1 MPQPDRF
8 LLGPQRILRD
18 ALEESSSRK
27 ICLYPER
34 PPESFLTSHFNALLV
49 FLAAPRGFSHY
60 WKTHYADHTFRN
72 SYHWNAFDVTLLV
85 PYFIVMII
93 LAFYGIHR
101 YQLVWLYFR
110 NKRNE
115 AHSDAPP
122 ARFEE
127 DALPFVTIQ
136 LPIYNEQFVIDRLLD
151 ACCRLDYPRDRFEIQ
166 LLDDS
171 TDETVGVASA
181 IVARFASGTQGLEP
195 QPVYY
200 LHRTN
205 RYGFKAG
212 ALEEGLKTAKGE
224 LVAIFDADFVPPPD
238 WLRKVVHHFAEPGVG
253 MVQTRWTHLN
263 RNYSFLTQVEAILL
277 DGHFVLEHGGRSR
290 AGVFFNFN
298 GTAGMWRRQAIDE
311 AGGWEHDTLTE
322 DTDLSY
328 RAQLKGW
335 KFKYLQD
342 VECPAELPIEMTA
355 FKTQQARWAKG
366 LIQVAK
372 KSLPNI
378 LHADISWHQKLEAW
392 YHLTANISY
401 PLMIVLSTLLMPAM
415 IIRSW
420 QGPLQMFLIDLPLFM
435 ASTMSV
441 STFYLVSQK
450 ELFPKTWYKTF
461 LYVPFLMSLGVGLTI
476 TNTKAV
482 LEALFGI
489 KSAFARTPKYA
500 VQKKGERSQAKKYRK
515 RLGII
520 PWIELAIGCYFA
532 GTIWYAITTE
542 NFFTVPFL
550 LLFVL
555 GYWYTGLLS
564 IFQGL
569 FERKGSSGEEMHEKP
584 YPVGI

>member
-1 MPQPDRF
+1 MFLSQPN
-8 LLGPQRILRD
+8 G
-18 ALEESSSRK
+18 
-27 ICLYPER
+27 
-34 PPESFLTSHFNALLV
+34 
-49 FLAAPRGFSHY
+49 LAHY
-60 WKTHYADHTFRN
+60 WKTHYQDRTFRGG
-72 SYHWNAFDVTLLV
+72 YRWNWFDVSLLV
-85 PYFIVMII
+85 PYFIVMLI
-93 LAFYGIHR
+93 LAFYGLHR
-101 YQLVWLYFR
+101 YQLVWLYYR
-110 NKRNE
+110 NRKKE
-115 AHSDAPP
+115 AKSAEPP
-122 ARFEE
+122 ARFDENN
-127 DALPFVTIQ
+127 LPFVTIQ
-136 LPIYNEQFVIDRLLD
+136 LPIYNEQFVIDRLMD
-151 ACCRLDYPRDRFEIQ
+151 ACCRIEYPRDRFEIQ

-171 TDETVGVASA
+171 TDETTE
-181 IVARFASGTQGLEP
+181 VARALVERYATGTSGLAP

-205 RYGFKAG
+205 RHGFKAG

-238 WLRKVVHHFAEPGVG
+238 WLNKVVHHFSEEGVG

-298 GTAGMWRRQAIDE
+298 GTAGMWRREAIEE
-311 AGGWEHDTLTE
+311 AGGWQHDTLTE

-366 LIQVAK
+366 LIQTGK
-372 KSLPNI
+372 KILPGV
-378 LHADISWHQKLEAW
+378 LRSDAPFHTKLEAW

-401 PLMIVLSTLLMPAM
+401 PLMIVLSVLLMPAM

-420 QGPLQMFLIDLPLFM
+420 QGPLQMVLIDLPLFM

-441 STFYLVSQK
+441 SSFYLTSQR
-450 ELFPKTWYKTF
+450 ELYPRTWWKTF
-461 LYVPFLMSLGVGLTI
+461 LYLPCLMGLGVGLTI

-482 LEALFGI
+482 MEALLGI
-489 KSAFARTPKYA
+489 KSAFARTPKYNVA
-500 VQKKGERSQAKKYRK
+500 RKGEKSQAKKYRK

-520 PWIELAIGCYFA
+520 PWIELLIGCYFA
-532 GTIWYAITTE
+532 GTVWYAISTE
-542 NFFTVPFL
+542 NYFTVPFL
-550 LLFVL
+550 VLFVY

-564 IFQGL
+564 LFQGL
-569 FERKGSSGEEMHEKP
+569 FDRNKASGGEMHEKP

>member
-1 MPQPDRF
+1 MYLANPKG
-8 LLGPQRILRD
+8 LG
-18 ALEESSSRK
+18 
-27 ICLYPER
+27 
-34 PPESFLTSHFNALLV
+34 
-49 FLAAPRGFSHY
+49 HY

-72 SYHWNAFDVTLLV
+72 AYRWNAFDISLLV
-85 PYFIVMII
+85 PYFIVMLI

-101 YQLVWLYFR
+101 YQLVWLYYR
-110 NKRNE
+110 NRKNE
-115 AHSDAPP
+115 AHSNLPP
-122 ARFEE
+122 AHFEE
-127 DALPFVTIQ
+127 AQLPFVTIQ
-136 LPIYNEQFVIDRLLD
+136 LPIFNEQFVIDRLID
-151 ACCRLDYPRDRFEIQ
+151 ACCRLEYPRDRFEIQ

-171 TDETVGVASA
+171 TDETIGVARG
-181 IVARFASGTQGLEP
+181 IVERYAAGTADLAP
-195 QPVYY
+195 QPIYY
-200 LHRTN
+200 IHRTN
-205 RYGFKAG
+205 RHGYKAG
-212 ALEEGLKTAKGE
+212 ALEEGLKVAKGQ
-224 LVAIFDADFVPPPD
+224 LIAIFDADFVPPPT
-238 WLRKVVHHFAEPGVG
+238 WIMQVVHHFAEQGVG

-263 RNYSFLTQVEAILL
+263 RDYSFLTQVEAILL

-298 GTAGMWRRQAIDE
+298 GTAGMWRREAIDE
-311 AGGWEHDTLTE
+311 AGGWQHDTLTE

-366 LIQVAK
+366 LIQTAK
-372 KSLPNI
+372 KILPTI
-378 LHADISWHQKLEAW
+378 LRSKAPFHVKLEAW

-441 STFYLVSQK
+441 SSFYLVSQK

-461 LYVPFLMSLGVGLTI
+461 LYLPFLMALGVGLTI

-482 LEALFGI
+482 LEALVGH
-489 KSAFARTPKYA
+489 KSAFARTPKYRVLA
-500 VQKKGERSQAKKYRK
+500 KGEKSQAKVYRK

-532 GTIWYAITTE
+532 GTIWYALTTE
-542 NFFTVPFL
+542 NYFTVPFL

-564 IFQGL
+564 LLQGR
-569 FERKGSSGEEMHEKP
+569 FERSGTIGEEIHEKP